1 MEKTKKDKN
10 ETTSDKTESNSTITK
25 EANTSKDESN
35 LKAHLDANK
44 KVESDIKSLVKDES
58 TAKTTGIALTEKE
71 VTKDDTLEKKVNT
84 AKQYGH
90 VVKNEVIEQALP
102 SAITLIESVT
112 EQAISEAAN
121 RSLTNRPLFSWNL
134 PEDTAVF
141 QFLPQQT
148 PFQVIQSIPRF
159 FKFTQLQNS
168 VQDPN
173 VQDRRIHPGLDNV
186 PQIVE
191 SRNIFNELT
200 MTVRVVPEVT
210 INGHAVGD
218 PNKIEQ
224 GAVVVQ
230 QVQSEYDQLQS
241 YANLL
246 ESRLMY
252 NLRVFNATDNIL
264 HQIPSKVTVNRTVG
278 DTPLHSALSS
288 MAFFEN
294 DYPHI
299 YLSVFFSTTPWYVK
313 ELSDLFE
320 NAPIQLGEANT
331 ETWQNKKITARIR
344 AVTDQFATAIANL
357 QIARLKASQLNI
369 QDYILRCRANMFPLD
384 DVHVMSPYN
393 ERVTNLLYSP
403 SDTEWQLVM
412 ALIICNRK
420 VRDTLFNKIHE
431 LIMPT
436 NRFTIL
442 SIDQVWN
449 PQHAPVDNLSS
460 QMYRTWLERMSV
472 GDHHSPYQMVMF
484 ETFSSWFNFQ
494 VKMPPL
500 PSDYATV
507 IEMMGIIFFYKM
519 FPQIAQCISNQ
530 LGYRLNQLLNAYLP
544 RHHNTWQIEYGE
556 VRFNKQRVPMD
567 GRMITVQQSQQG
579 YIYSIFDDI
588 SDRKGSV
595 QASYFNFIRRMR
607 QLCLPRTSQ
616 IHLERK
622 QRARYPYYRKDYNA
636 IASWE
641 ELVLGD
647 LAGEYETDWS
657 KEILEVITL
666 VEGITQLRTPSGTQR
681 DTLQRTTQTWMN
693 TYYSNLRSII
703 KSSPMAIQV
712 TMFKMQE
719 TLMNSFAFV
728 HQRYNPLRPF
738 NVPSELVLS
747 PAKDETTAMGVPI
760 QKSQVIDLDIFI
772 AFRFLLTLEGDN
784 KRNINLSTKGV
795 PQSTDGL
802 PQPQQNYKMIQGGL
816 LDDLAMGLISPARR
830 FGVAMQIMQWVT
842 DPNVDNN
849 PFVNIAKGFRYIMR
863 MSNWVPLLERIF
875 LEFGLNF
882 RDYYIDAFAPT
893 TGVFDG
899 RSVLLQIRELNSQT
913 QRPEVEPRDGELWG
927 REIKYTDDWVRQ
939 HLSILTVPFLN
950 DSSSILNTVHGIY
963 VGRFLVDELT
973 PLQRDIERG
982 WTVVNV
988 TERDS
993 QNNVIGRNVWWP
1005 SIESKNGY
1013 TYALKVKIGNDYRTY
1028 KLPYDR
1034 RTNYIN
1040 TMLSVID
1047 FSEIPITHKPALAK
1061 AIHWGW
1067 LALKVSNIVVSV
1079 PITDMPRRDID
1090 YSDEKTI
1097 SEIEK
1102 LIMTPAGEIITQ
1114 SMLTTTYA
1122 TNYTSNVETIS
1133 SYIQW
1138 VTTME
1143 EADKNLHAAVLNSGP
1158 KKTEQTHLPRKEE
1171 LELGQPLNDI
1181 TLQSSLNMPKIQLDF
1196 VNWNNEYTA
1205 IGKELIQSHVKLEYV
1220 PAQPM
1225 PYQHFKY

>member
-1 MEKTKKDKN
+1 MEKNSKNKN
-10 ETTSDKTESNSTITK
+10 EKDETTTSTTEPKADDPKTEHK
-25 EANTSKDESN
+25 LES
-35 LKAHLDANK
+35 HIDANK
-44 KVESDIKSLVKDES
+44 KVESDIQSLVKDE
-58 TAKTTGIALTEKE
+58 AKVKATGMALHET
-71 VTKDDTLEKKVNT
+71 DQSKVESNNKPASI

-102 SAITLIESVT
+102 SAITLIESIT
-112 EQAISEAAN
+112 EQAITEASN
-121 RSLTNRPLFSWNL
+121 RSLTLRPLFSWNL
-134 PEDTAVF
+134 PTDSGVF

-148 PFQVIQSIPRF
+148 PFKVIDTIPRF
-159 FKFTQLQNS
+159 FKFNALSNS

-173 VQDRRIHPGLDNV
+173 VQDRRIHPGIENV
-186 PQIVE
+186 SQIVK
-191 SRNIFNELT
+191 SREIFNEMT
-200 MTVRVVPEVT
+200 MTVRVVTEST

-246 ESRLMY
+246 ESRTMFILKI
-252 NLRVFNATDNIL
+252 FNATDNIL
-264 HQIPSKVTVNRTVG
+264 HRIPSKITVNRTVG
-278 DTPLHSALSS
+278 DTPLHSAISS

-299 YLSVFFSTTPWYVK
+299 YLSVFFSTTPWYVR
-313 ELSDLFE
+313 ELSDLYE
-320 NAPIQLGEANT
+320 QAPIQLGEANT
-331 ETWQNKKITARIR
+331 ETWLNKKITARIR

-357 QIARLKASQLNI
+357 QVQRLKASQLNI

-384 DVHVMSPYN
+384 DVHVKSPYN

-403 SDTEWQLVM
+403 SDTEWRLVM

-420 VRDTLFNKIHE
+420 VRDTLFDKIHH

-436 NRFTIL
+436 GRFTVL
-442 SIDQVWN
+442 NIDQVWN

-472 GDHHSPYQMVMF
+472 GDHHSPYQMVLF

-530 LGYRLNQLLNAYLP
+530 LGYRMNQLLNAYLP

-556 VRFNKQRVPMD
+556 VRFRKQRVPMD

-595 QASYFNFIRRMR
+595 TSAYFNFIRRMR
-607 QLCLPRTSQ
+607 QLCLPRVSQ

-622 QRARYPYYRKDYNA
+622 QRARYPYYRNDYNA
-636 IASWE
+636 TASWE

-681 DTLQRTTQTWMN
+681 DTLQRATQTWMN
-693 TYYSNLRSII
+693 TFYSNLRSII
-703 KSSPMAIQV
+703 KSAPMAIQV

-728 HQRYNPLRPF
+728 HQRYDPLKPF
-738 NVPSELVLS
+738 NIPSELVLS
-747 PAKDETTAMGVPI
+747 PAKDESTAMGVPI
-760 QKSQVIDLDIFI
+760 QKSQVVDLDIFI

-784 KRNINLSTKGV
+784 KRNINLATKGV

-816 LDDLAMGLISPARR
+816 FDDLAMGLISPARR
-830 FGVAMQIMQWVT
+830 FGVVMQIMQWIT
-842 DPNVDNN
+842 DPDVDNN
-849 PFVNIAKGFRYIMR
+849 PFYNVARGFRYIMR

-899 RSVLLQIRELNSQT
+899 RSVLLQIRELNPET
-913 QRPEVEPRDGELWG
+913 QRPELQPKDGELWG

-939 HLSILTVPFLN
+939 HLSLLTVPFLN
-950 DSSSILNTVHGIY
+950 DASSILNTVHGIY

-982 WTVVNV
+982 WTVINV
-988 TERDS
+988 TERDAS
-993 QNNVIGRNVWWP
+993 NNVRARNV
-1005 SIESKNGY
+1005 IFDEMESKNGY
-1013 TYALKVKIGNDYRTY
+1013 TYSIRVKIGENYATY
-1028 KLPYDR
+1028 KLPYDK
-1034 RTNYIN
+1034 RTNYVN

-1067 LALKVSNIVVSV
+1067 LAIKAKNVVVSV

-1090 YSDEKTI
+1090 YSEERTI
-1097 SEIEK
+1097 KAIED

-1114 SMLTTTYA
+1114 PMLTTTYA
-1122 TNYTSNVETIS
+1122 TNYTSNVETVS
-1133 SYIQW
+1133 SYVQW

-1158 KKTEQTHLPRKEE
+1158 KKTEQTVLPRKEE

-1181 TLQSSLNMPKIQLDF
+1181 TLQSSLNCPKTSLDF
-1196 VNWNNEYTA
+1196 INWNNEYTA
-1205 IGKELIQSHVKLEYV
+1205 IGKDLIDSHIKLEYV